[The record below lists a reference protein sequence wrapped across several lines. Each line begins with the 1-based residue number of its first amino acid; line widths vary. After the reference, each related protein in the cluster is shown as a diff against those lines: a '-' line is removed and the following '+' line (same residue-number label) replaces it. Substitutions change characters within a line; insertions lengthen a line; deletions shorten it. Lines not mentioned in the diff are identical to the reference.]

1 MHIIKI
7 VYIASFIIF
16 VGLVFSVDMI
26 TKYLDKKPKTNRLR
40 KFWSRH
46 IIDLDGLY
54 NE

>member
-16 VGLVFSVDMI
+16 VGLVFSVDKL
-26 TKYLDKKPKTNRLR
+26 TKYLEKKPKTNRLR
-40 KFWSRH
+40 RFWSRH

-54 NE
+54 HE